1 MRLTQSLL
9 MARSTFRALLTI
21 AGLLAAS
28 PAAAQ
33 FPNIFDSIFGNPPQR
48 PPADVP
54 SRRRRAG
61 AAAIYSAAAAG
72 GGLPPGPP
80 PGSRIQTQPLPPP
93 PGADQRAAAPPAPQ
107 QATPRRAAGAA
118 ASGPQPASLGRRPS
132 NETVVEPPPNKIANP
147 TAVFS
152 GLDKITGRII
162 SFDVAINETV
172 RFGALEVTPR
182 ACYSRPPTE
191 APTTDGFIEV
201 DELTL
206 QGEIKRIFTGWMF
219 AASPGLNAVEHPIY
233 DVWLTDCKG
242 APQPTWPKR
251 RRAPAAALPRARNS
265 AQRRNN
271 SSCSSCN
278 SSSGARTQLPPPP
291 APPAAVNL
299 FELSRRAVCLRVA
312 AAPPRRSWSRRSAA
326 KSASPTSAASSSL

>member
-1 MRLTQSLL
+1 
-9 MARSTFRALLTI
+9 MARIGSLALLTT

-48 PPADVP
+48 PPSDVP
-54 SRRRRAG
+54 RPPQPQYIPPPGS
-61 AAAIYSAAAAG
+61 

-93 PGADQRAAAPPAPQ
+93 PGATSAPARAPSPQ
-107 QATPRRAAGAA
+107 QAAPGTPAG
-118 ASGPQPASLGRRPS
+118 GQRPQTQPASIGPAPN
-132 NETVVEPPPNKIANP
+132 NETLVEPPPNKIANP
-147 TAVFS
+147 TAVFA

-162 SFDVAINETV
+162 SFDVALNETV

-191 APTTDGFIEV
+191 APSTDGFIEV

-206 QGEIKRIFTGWMF
+206 QGEIKRIFSGWMF
-219 AASPGLNAVEHPIY
+219 AASPGLNAVEHSIY

-242 APQPTWPKR
+242 APQPVAE
-251 RRAPAAALPRARNS
+251 APATPAPPTQRPP
-265 AQRRNN
+265 AQRTQQRPP
-271 SSCSSCN
+271 
-278 SSSGARTQLPPPP
+278 GQTGLPPQQRATQQLPPPL
-291 APPAAVNL
+291 APQ
-299 FELSRRAVCLRVA
+299 
-312 AAPPRRSWSRRSAA
+312 
-326 KSASPTSAASSSL
+326 

>member
-1 MRLTQSLL
+1 MRHTQSLL

-28 PAAAQ
+28 PALAQ

-54 SRRRRAG
+54 SRPPSPPQPRYIRRRAG
-61 AAAIYSAAAAG
+61 AVCRPARR
-72 GGLPPGPP
+72 PVRE
-80 PGSRIQTQPLPPP
+80 SRPSRCRRRPARTS
-93 PGADQRAAAPPAPQ
+93 APPRPRPRNR
-107 QATPRRAAGAA
+107 PRRARRLPAA
-118 ASGPQPASLGRRPS
+118 QRPQPASLPPPN

-191 APTTDGFIEV
+191 APATDGFIEV

-206 QGEIKRIFTGWMF
+206 QGEIKRIFSGWMF

-242 APQPTWPKR
+242 APQPTVAE
-251 RRAPAAALPRARNS
+251 APAAPAPLLRAPQQRTPQQQQLQQLQQQ
-265 AQRRNN
+265 QRR
-271 SSCSSCN
+271 S
-278 SSSGARTQLPPPP
+278 TQLPPPP
-291 APPAAVNL
+291 APPA
-299 FELSRRAVCLRVA
+299 R
-312 AAPPRRSWSRRSAA
+312 
-326 KSASPTSAASSSL
+326 